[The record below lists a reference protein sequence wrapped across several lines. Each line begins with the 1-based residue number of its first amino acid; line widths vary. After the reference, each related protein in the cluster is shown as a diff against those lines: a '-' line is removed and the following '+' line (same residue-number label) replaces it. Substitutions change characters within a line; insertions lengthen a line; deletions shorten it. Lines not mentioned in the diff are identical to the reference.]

1 MKTTGPYPYAHVDA
15 TGSGIVSSAGGL
27 LLTEAARAGGLDT
40 ALSQALAP
48 WRKPFAIHDPGKI
61 VCDLAVSLALG
72 GDCLADI
79 AKLRAEPGV
88 YGLVA
93 SDPTVSRLIDTLAE
107 DAPAAL
113 AAINAARAQA
123 RATAWGLAGQ
133 NAPDHA
139 VSAEDPLVID
149 LDATLV
155 TSHSDKEG
163 AEPTFKRGYGFHP
176 LWAFVDHG
184 PDGTGEPLSVLL
196 RPGNAGST
204 PPPITSPWP
213 RRHWRS
219 CPATPLAAG
228 QAGRS

>member
-1 MKTTGPYPYAHVDA
+1 LYPSAHVDA
-15 TGSGIVSSAGGL
+15 AGSGIVSSAGGL
-27 LLTEAARAGGLDT
+27 LLTQAVRASGLGT

-88 YGLVA
+88 YGQVA
-93 SDPTVSRLIDTLAE
+93 SDPTVSRLIDALAE
-107 DAPAAL
+107 DATAAL
-113 AAINAARAQA
+113 AAINAARAAA
-123 RATAWGLAGQ
+123 RARVWGLAGDD
-133 NAPDHA
+133 APDHA

-155 TSHSDKEG
+155 TAHSDKEG

-184 PDGTGEPLSVLL
+184 GDGTGEPALVDGVAALP
-196 RPGNAGST
+196 PGRGRVHQSDPVQDAEMLGDGL
-204 PPPITSPWP
+204 PGDRKLIT
-213 RRHWRS
+213 
-219 CPATPLAAG
+219 
-228 QAGRS
+228 Q